1 MRVLFLINQQ
11 SPVFPSY
18 FLNKNTNTRNIN
30 EDTEK
35 QTSGDKNEENYS
47 ENEAETIG
55 KCFEGIFQKGLKIKT
70 KQVLLEIDNNKLTK
84 KITLNNCNSH
94 SDTVVI

>member
-18 FLNKNTNTRNIN
+18 FLNKKTNTRNIN
-30 EDTEK
+30 EDTK
-35 QTSGDKNEENYS
+35 KRISGDKNEENYS
-47 ENEAETIG
+47 ENEAETNG

-70 KQVLLEIDNNKLTK
+70 KQVLLEIDNNELTK
-84 KITLNNCNSH
+84 KIALNTSH
-94 SDTVVI
+94 SDTAVI